1 MIKKTE
7 TIAEFLARGGK
18 ITVIPP
24 RMPESK
30 ESNVKPT
37 TTGPANIITYAE
49 ADQFYGQKTVR
60 KKKEKKIDL
69 SKIDMNNVP
78 EDLKKILG
86 LE

>member
-18 ITVIPP
+18 IQVVPP
-24 RMPESK
+24 KVLESK

-37 TTGPANIITYAE
+37 TSGPANIITYAE
-49 ADQFYGQKTVR
+49 ADQFYGTKTVR
-60 KKKEKKIDL
+60 KKKEKKVDL

-78 EDLKKILG
+78 DDLKKILG
-86 LE
+86 I